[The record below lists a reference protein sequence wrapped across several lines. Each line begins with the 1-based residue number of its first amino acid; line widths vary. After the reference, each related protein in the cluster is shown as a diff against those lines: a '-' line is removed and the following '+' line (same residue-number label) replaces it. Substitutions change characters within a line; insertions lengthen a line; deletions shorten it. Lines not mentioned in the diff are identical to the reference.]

1 MGEGGWV
8 SWRLW
13 KAFFVLCSS
22 KVKMVLARLRVEK
35 KLEVELDRAAEILF
49 CFVLCVCVYRSLCT
63 AAAGDLTL

>member
-35 KLEVELDRAAEILF
+35 KLEVELDRAAEIFFL
-49 CFVLCVCVYRSLCT
+49 CVCVCVYRSLCT

>member
-35 KLEVELDRAAEILF
+35 KLEVELDRAAEF
-49 CFVLCVCVYRSLCT
+49 FFFFFVCVCIVRFVQQQLET
-63 AAAGDLTL
+63 